1 MNLYMEYGVKEYWIV
16 DPMEKRVM
24 IDTLD
29 EIGEVQFNL
38 LNENEKVSSSLFENF
53 KVETENLLLD

>member
-1 MNLYMEYGVKEYWIV
+1 
-16 DPMEKRVM
+16 M